1 MDSMIDNIK
10 SDFTELLK
18 VSEKIKKKKS
28 HVEGNILSYLELSEM
43 SSRTTNVTVVN
54 PTDLDSLKKQ

>member
-1 MDSMIDNIK
+1 MIDNIK

-28 HVEGNILSYLELSEM
+28 HVEGNILLYLELSEM
-43 SSRTTNVTVVN
+43 SARTTNVTVVN

>member
-1 MDSMIDNIK
+1 MIDNIK
-10 SDFTELLK
+10 SDFTEFLK

-28 HVEGNILSYLELSEM
+28 HVEGNILLYLELSEM
-43 SSRTTNVTVVN
+43 SARTTNVTVVN

>member
-28 HVEGNILSYLELSEM
+28 HVKGNILSYLELSEM

>member
-28 HVEGNILSYLELSEM
+28 HVEGNILLYLELSEM
-43 SSRTTNVTVVN
+43 SARTTNVTVVN